1 MAALSTGSALQGT
14 KRTMLAARHDEM
26 LAAVEREM
34 AGMKDLAMSPENIE
48 AVTAFMEK
56 RDPDF
61 IQFRT

>member
-1 MAALSTGSALQGT
+1 
-14 KRTMLAARHDEM
+14 MLAARHDEM

-34 AGMKDLAMSPENIE
+34 AGMTELAMSPENIE

-61 IQFRT
+61 MQFRT